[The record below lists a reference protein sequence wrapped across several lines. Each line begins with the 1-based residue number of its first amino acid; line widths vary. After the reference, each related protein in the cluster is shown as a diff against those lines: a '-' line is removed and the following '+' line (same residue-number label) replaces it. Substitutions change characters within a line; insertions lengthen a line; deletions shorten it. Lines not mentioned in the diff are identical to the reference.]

1 MPTPAQIQTEV
12 NRLGGD
18 VDRLRVYLQALPKS
32 DYDAWARSPER
43 VNAVG
48 GGFAET
54 VGGPL
59 LALGAG
65 PIGAGVMTAAGVA
78 PTIGSALAT
87 GAGTL
92 AGFGTALSGAGGS
105 FGGSGT
111 GTTAGTPKSEA
122 VTALENAFR
131 MSFTPAIR
139 GLIDASAGSG
149 ASLADIAAAVEQRL
163 GVTLP
168 DPLSELA
175 GTPAGASEEEVS
187 TLIDELLANGYRPS
201 PNDPNIYFNPLT
213 GDSIN
218 IATGRAP
225 GAGGS
230 GAAARTP
237 TYGFTTIGGRVYSTN
252 DMSPT
257 LTDTGIDAPGFSD
270 VQVDDFG
277 NLAGINA
284 QGKYEVIKPGFG
296 YASIDPERSF
306 DEGVRQ
312 FDTTEAGLNARNAA
326 TERGASERAAL
337 AEQGARDRAA
347 LNAQVQGFQSI
358 NTLAPQL
365 GTLALNNANFTRDV
379 LKEGGDYL
387 ARAYFQRGG
396 QSPLPTISQ
405 ADIINQLRA
414 NIGGFQGALS
424 SYQGMG
430 GFAPTTTA
438 PKAPVTETFVD
449 PGRAVVPAPVKVP
462 QPTAQEV
469 LAARTTP
476 GFAQRV
482 EDVRTRVA
490 GAKGGVPGFAEGGH
504 TTEPMMKVGEKG
516 DEIII
521 NPTNA
526 PIAIIPHEDVSDRM
540 RKGAPGFQDGT
551 GLYDFSRFTAP
562 TLPTPAQA
570 NQSDLVSL
578 ARDTA
583 PPAVTSLA
591 MGNRPD
597 PMRFGFALPTP
608 EGLGDLTNFER
619 DAYKTYLNVV
629 EQTSLEDVEKQVNR
643 QFGRPQGRMGFR
655 MDIK

>member
-1 MPTPAQIQTEV
+1 
-12 NRLGGD
+12 
-18 VDRLRVYLQALPKS
+18 
-32 DYDAWARSPER
+32 
-43 VNAVG
+43 
-48 GGFAET
+48 
-54 VGGPL
+54 
-59 LALGAG
+59 
-65 PIGAGVMTAAGVA
+65 MTAAGVA
-78 PTIGSALAT
+78 PTIGGALTT

-105 FGGSGT
+105 LGGSGT
-111 GTTAGTPKSEA
+111 GTTTGTPKSEA
-122 VTALENAFR
+122 VAALENAFR

-139 GLIDASAGSG
+139 SLIDSSAGSG
-149 ASLADIAAAVEQRL
+149 ASLADIAAAVEKRL
-163 GVTLP
+163 GITLP

-175 GTPAGASEEEVS
+175 GTPSGASSAEVS
-187 TLIDELLANGYRPS
+187 TLIDELLANGYRPT
-201 PNDPNIYFNPLT
+201 PNDPNVYFNPLT
-213 GDSIN
+213 GDTVNLASI
-218 IATGRAP
+218 
-225 GAGGS
+225 GGS
-230 GAAARTP
+230 GGGSGGGAAARTP
-237 TYGFTTIGGRVYSTN
+237 TYGFTTIGGRVYRSN
-252 DMSPT
+252 DLAGT
-257 LTDTGIDAPGFSD
+257 LEDTGISAPGFSNVSTD
-270 VQVDDFG
+270 AKG
-277 NLAGINA
+277 NLVGIDA
-284 QGKYEVIKPGFG
+284 QGKYQVIQPGFD
-296 YASIDPERSF
+296 YAAIDPARTF

-312 FDTTEAGLNARNAA
+312 FDTTEAGLNERNASN
-326 TERGASERAAL
+326 ERGAMERAAL

-347 LNAQVQGFQSI
+347 LNAQTQGFQSI
-358 NTLAPQL
+358 NSLAPQL

-405 ADIINQLRA
+405 ADIINQLRE
-414 NIGGFQGALS
+414 NISGFQGALS
-424 SYQGMG
+424 TYQGMG
-430 GFAPTTTA
+430 GFAPTT
-438 PKAPVTETFVD
+438 
-449 PGRAVVPAPVKVP
+449 VVPTTPTQEAIPTPAPAP
-462 QPTAQEV
+462 APAPTQPTAQES

-482 EDVRTRVA
+482 EEMRTRVA
-490 GAKGGVPGFAEGGH
+490 SGGVPGFADGGH
-504 TTEPMMKVGEKG
+504 TTEPVLKVGEKG
-516 DEIII
+516 DEIVI

-540 RKGAPGFQDGT
+540 RNGSPGFEEGT

-562 TLPTPAQA
+562 TLPNVPQA

-597 PMRFGFALPTP
+597 ASRFGFALPSP
-608 EGLGDLTNFER
+608 EMLGDLTNFEK

-655 MDIK
+655 TDIK

>member
-1 MPTPAQIQTEV
+1 MNIEELIQSLV
-12 NRLGGD
+12 ALGFRD
-18 VDRLRVYLQALPKS
+18 DSTFALR
-32 DYDAWARSPER
+32 
-43 VNAVG
+43 NAVR
-48 GGFAET
+48 AA
-54 VGGPL
+54 VD
-59 LALGAG
+59 
-65 PIGAGVMTAAGVA
+65 AGVPPQSIVSVGSATRGNLSAFSSGVRELVSGQQAEGFPSAVSVNTRETAAGVPAGAFGSPTA
-78 PTIGSALAT
+78 PAPAEAEGDIAIPQVVIDYAALTGVPIADAMAEYSDPYTRANVVDTVLKYGS
-87 GAGTL
+87 
-92 AGFGTALSGAGGS
+92 
-105 FGGSGT
+105 
-111 GTTAGTPKSEA
+111 
-122 VTALENAFR
+122 R
-131 MSFTPAIR
+131 
-139 GLIDASAGSG
+139 AGSG
-149 ASLADIAAAVEQRL
+149 
-163 GVTLP
+163 
-168 DPLSELA
+168 
-175 GTPAGASEEEVS
+175 
-187 TLIDELLANGYRPS
+187 
-201 PNDPNIYFNPLT
+201 
-213 GDSIN
+213 
-218 IATGRAP
+218 
-225 GAGGS
+225 GG

-237 TYGFTTIGGRVYSTN
+237 TYGFTTIGGRVYRSN
-252 DMSPT
+252 DLAGT
-257 LTDTGIDAPGFSD
+257 LEDTGISAPGFSNVSTD
-270 VQVDDFG
+270 AKG
-277 NLAGINA
+277 NLVGIDA
-284 QGKYEVIKPGFG
+284 TGKYQVIQPGFD
-296 YASIDPERSF
+296 YATIDPAQTF
-306 DEGVRQ
+306 NEGVRQ
-312 FDTTEAGLNARNAA
+312 FDVSEGGLNQRAA
-326 TERGASERAAL
+326 LNERGAMERAAL
-337 AEQGARDRAA
+337 TEQGARDRAA

-405 ADIINQLRA
+405 ADIINQLRE

-424 SYQGMG
+424 TYQGMG

-438 PKAPVTETFVD
+438 PKIPVTETFVD
-449 PGRAVVPAPVKVP
+449 PGRAAVPAPVKAP
-462 QPTAQEV
+462 QPTAQEA
-469 LAARTTP
+469 LAARSTP

-482 EDVRTRVA
+482 EEMRTRVA
-490 GAKGGVPGFAEGGH
+490 GAKGGIPGFAEGGH

-540 RKGAPGFQDGT
+540 RKGTPGFQDGT

-562 TLPTPAQA
+562 ALPTPAQA

-597 PMRFGFALPTP
+597 ATRFGFALPSP
-608 EGLGDLTNFER
+608 EMLGDLTNFEK

-655 MDIK
+655 TDIK